1 MAPQARIAHTCV
13 VDEDSSQILIFGG
26 RSASEMKLQDLY
38 AWDVEKEQLSLLA
51 GSGPEDVS
59 RKSSLPPSL
68 PKLVIC
74 GLTIS
79 SLPPSLPPSLPSS
92 GRPPRA

>member
-59 RKSSLPPSL
+59 TE
-68 PKLVIC
+68 
-74 GLTIS
+74 G
-79 SLPPSLPPSLPSS
+79 
-92 GRPPRA
+92 GREGGREGWGWR